1 MAPGTPSLTRREQ
14 QLLAL
19 IGEALSSTEIAHRLG
34 ISVATVRKHRENL
47 MRKLDLHN
55 TAELVLYAIRRELD
69 D

>member
-1 MAPGTPSLTRREQ
+1 MAPPGLTRREQ

-19 IGEALSSTEIAHRLG
+19 IAEALSSADIAHKLG